1 MNNAFQFAIATRKK
15 IADKISGLTIDQLN
29 KIPSGCNNNIVW
41 QLGHLVV
48 SSEILCYHRT
58 GAQPEK
64 EIALA
69 DKYRNGSKPE
79 SFIEQSEI
87 DELLKRFLNS
97 YHAILEDYNKGI
109 FKNVTPYATHTF
121 GVEMTTIEE
130 VFSVCSHHDALHAG
144 QISMMERWI

>member
-1 MNNAFQFAIATRKK
+1 MNPFQFATATRKK
-15 IADKISGLTIDQLN
+15 IADKVSKLSIEQLN
-29 KIPSGCNNNIVW
+29 KIPAGCNNNIAW

-58 GAQPEK
+58 GAQPDK

-87 DELLKRFLNS
+87 DILLHRLLSS
-97 YHAILEDYNKGI
+97 YDAILEDHGKGI
-109 FKNVTPYATHTF
+109 FKNIKPYATHTF

-130 VFSVCSHHDALHAG
+130 VFSVCSHHDVLHAG
-144 QISMMERWI
+144 QISMMERWV

>member
-1 MNNAFQFAIATRKK
+1 MNPFQFATAIRRK
-15 IADKISGLTIDQLN
+15 IADKISKLTIEQLN
-29 KIPSGCNNNIVW
+29 KIPAGCNNNIAW

-58 GAQPEK
+58 GAQPDK

-87 DELLKRFLNS
+87 DELMKRFLNS
-97 YHAILEDYNKGI
+97 YDAILEDHSKGVFNHI
-109 FKNVTPYATHTF
+109 KPYATHTF

-130 VFSVCSHHDALHAG
+130 VFSVCSHHDTLHAG
-144 QISMMERWI
+144 QISVMERMI